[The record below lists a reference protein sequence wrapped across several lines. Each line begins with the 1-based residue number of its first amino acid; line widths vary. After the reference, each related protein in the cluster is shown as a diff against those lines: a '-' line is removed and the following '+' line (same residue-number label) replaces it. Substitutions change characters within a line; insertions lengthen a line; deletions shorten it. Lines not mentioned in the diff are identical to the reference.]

1 MIKGVNK
8 QFIEVNDTGSRYFE
22 RALLVIRPEFTSLPY
37 EKLKGEA
44 KRAIGRMGEPE
55 SARRVQARNLS
66 RMAMLRRRRLFRLI
80 ASVTICAVGI
90 ILGAVLSSLL

>member
-22 RALLVIRPEFTSLPY
+22 RVLLVIRPEFTSVPY

-44 KRAIGRMGEPE
+44 KKAISRMGEPE
-55 SARRVQARNLS
+55 TARRIQARNLS
-66 RMAMLRRRRLFRLI
+66 RMAIMR
-80 ASVTICAVGI
+80 V
-90 ILGAVLSSLL
+90 SLNF

>member
-22 RALLVIRPEFTSLPY
+22 RALLVIRPEFNSVPY

-44 KRAIGRMGEPE
+44 KK
-55 SARRVQARNLS
+55 Q
-66 RMAMLRRRRLFRLI
+66 
-80 ASVTICAVGI
+80 
-90 ILGAVLSSLL
+90 

>member
-22 RALLVIRPEFTSLPY
+22 RALLVIRPEFNSVPY

-44 KRAIGRMGEPE
+44 KKAIGRMGEPE

-66 RMAMLRRRRLFRLI
+66 RMAMLRRRRFLRLI
-80 ASVTICAVGI
+80 ASALICASGI
-90 ILGAVLSSLL
+90 ILGVALSSLF